1 MADRGECLVGLDFI
15 GGHYR
20 PLIFGSLP
28 TWEKRAYAFDPRG
41 WDTAAGSFGALGSS
55 GGNADYLGIAIFGF
69 AGEYWHCH
77 VLDRIGASVAAS
89 PIGTA
94 LNCSQRFRRLFTVCG
109 LVRDCTAI
117 Y

>member
-20 PLIFGSLP
+20 LADFRLFADLG
-28 TWEKRAYAFDPRG
+28 KRGHTLFDPRG
-41 WDTAAGSFGALGSS
+41 VGYGCGQFWCARTS
-55 GGNADYLGIAIFGF
+55 GGNADYLGYCDFFGF

-89 PIGTA
+89 PIGHG
-94 LNCSQRFRRLFTVCG
+94 N
-109 LVRDCTAI
+109 
-117 Y
+117 